1 MSGLEGL
8 GIVANVI
15 AVVDLSLKV
24 ISWCSKYAQDVKDSS
39 DGRARLLQA
48 AITLHYESEKIRH
61 LLTGKNGSKLKA
73 SQKLAHAM
81 GSSEVQLR
89 ELESLLSDKT
99 NCSSLRWPLRKEKVE
114 SAIRNI
120 ENATKN
126 LLEVLQIDTAG
137 IILDIDDRTEA
148 GQRRAV
154 IDQLP
159 YVGDAVWDSHAE
171 EHNAT
176 CLENTRKDILREIK
190 EWAEDKTDQS
200 RTVFWLNGMAGTG
213 KSTISRTIARSLSE
227 AGRLGASFFFKRGE
241 LNREKISKFVLTIA
255 RQLATNRPALE
266 SYIYNAVL
274 HDPTIASKAVR
285 VQFERLILE
294 PLSQNATETQ
304 DTKPITIVVD
314 ALDEC
319 ESDDIHLIINLV
331 SRTRDTKQ
339 PRTRIF
345 VTSRPDLPVRL
356 GFNDVQG
363 TYQDLVLHEIPA
375 QVIEHDISTFLTHET
390 NLIKKR
396 WDSSISEGRKLPDD
410 WPGNATIQLLAKR
423 AAPLFIFAATVCRFI
438 TDRRHGSPD
447 EQLPRFL
454 ESSAEDT
461 SSRMELTYGPVLG
474 QLFGSRCSKR
484 KKETIIHEVKRI
496 VGTIINLAIP
506 LSSSA
511 LSRLIRIEQKTI
523 DVRLDF
529 LHSVL
534 SIPSSSYEPI
544 RMFHSSFRDYLMD
557 PDIEGNPFQIE
568 KQNLSRDLVGDCF
581 QAMESLKTDVCH
593 LGMPGVL
600 RSTLRP
606 EVIDQCLP
614 PEVQYA
620 CAYWIDHQNAAGIA
634 PGDVA
639 TILSFLEKH
648 LLHWF
653 EAMILLGKVYLITGL
668 IRSLKSVLERKSAVD
683 VKLIDFLDDA
693 IRIVDKDTE
702 MINLAPLQIYHSA
715 LVFAPTNSI
724 VRKTFVAEMQAYLRG
739 VAGRRA
745 DWDPRLRSFENPK
758 SREWH
763 YGDRRS
769 TVFSPDSEVLH
780 SVSSGKYV
788 RAWRCETGECIEELE
803 IENNSRMALSPNGK
817 YLAVTTPEHKISLS
831 SDTTAHFLEPTLD
844 TALGDLAFSRDSA
857 LLWACSIEGQVRA
870 WDVATGD
877 CARDLKCPWVRETD
891 PESHEDYECQF
902 EFSLD
907 HFTALLVSDYANAHV
922 WFLEHGD
929 GEKSFDI
936 ALSNGAWHMPSG
948 FSPDGKVLAAPSERD
963 VIMKIWDLQTR
974 QCVWKLKLEEKNGCQ
989 IMDFVFSPDSR
1000 LLAIAY
1006 GNNSI
1011 LVWDIRSGKSSARL
1025 NIGRHLSLPSLSFSP
1040 DLNFLLLKS
1049 KGNGWSRSNIEVWD
1063 LIAEACVTMM
1073 RCHEDDGIDHT
1084 LFSPDGQTFASV
1096 RKGGGKIQL
1105 WDWPSLLKEPPED
1118 SKETTSVILSHD
1130 ASTVVALYE
1139 KNELRAWDAATGEML
1154 YEIRTKRKGS
1164 RIWSYKFSPDSAFI
1178 VIDRRDEVAVWNVRD
1193 GHCVWQFSQH
1203 YERTR
1208 AKFSPDSHRIAVCI
1222 DFYLGKGGSYIE
1234 VWKRKNGT
1242 FDLEHTWSGMRA
1254 YDFLFSPNGSLLFT
1268 KYGKGIRILNCDTG
1282 EVLQEI
1288 PFNGKITA
1296 VSMAIAED
1304 SSTLALGLPSEIQIW
1319 NLDSMMCAKQWQAD
1333 QDSNLI
1339 LSSTGTLLAGQTNK
1353 DVRIWNWKTGEML
1366 AEIQLSENDWKID
1379 AFLPDNSGIQTNYGI
1394 IPMNVGTI
1402 PCQHF
1407 TPTFRLRNHCI
1418 QWKENDLIQLPRDL
1432 RGIPNAI
1439 SATDTELTV
1448 AFACSSKRVTILKIS
1463 EGEELRRL
1471 LSSGASLST

>member
-24 ISWCSKYAQDVKDSS
+24 ISWCSKYAKDVKDSS

-61 LLTGKNGSKLKA
+61 PLTGKNGSKLKA

-241 LNREKISKFVLTIA
+241 LNREKISKFVPTIA

-285 VQFERLILE
+285 VQLERLILE

-319 ESDDIHLIINLV
+319 ESDDDIHLIINLV
-331 SRTRDTKQ
+331 SRTRDIKQ

-396 WDSSISEGRKLPDD
+396 WDSSIAEGRKLPDD

-423 AAPLFIFAATVCRFI
+423 AAPLFIFAAT
-438 TDRRHGSPD
+438 
-447 EQLPRFL
+447 
-454 ESSAEDT
+454 
-461 SSRMELTYGPVLG
+461 
-474 QLFGSRCSKR
+474 LFGSRCSKR

-568 KQNLSRDLVGDCF
+568 KQKLSRDLVGDCF

-620 CAYWIDHQNAAGIA
+620 CAYWIDHKKAAGIA
-634 PGDVA
+634 PGDA
-639 TILSFLEKH
+639 AAILSFLEKH

-724 VRKTFVAEMQAYLRG
+724 VRKTFVAEMSAYLRG

-877 CARDLKCPWVRETD
+877 CVRDLKCPWVRETD

-1011 LVWDIRSGKSSARL
+1011 LVWDIRS
-1025 NIGRHLSLPSLSFSP
+1025 
-1040 DLNFLLLKS
+1040 
-1049 KGNGWSRSNIEVWD
+1049 
-1063 LIAEACVTMM
+1063 
-1073 RCHEDDGIDHT
+1073 
-1084 LFSPDGQTFASV
+1084 
-1096 RKGGGKIQL
+1096 
-1105 WDWPSLLKEPPED
+1105 
-1118 SKETTSVILSHD
+1118 
-1130 ASTVVALYE
+1130 
-1139 KNELRAWDAATGEML
+1139 
-1154 YEIRTKRKGS
+1154 
-1164 RIWSYKFSPDSAFI
+1164 
-1178 VIDRRDEVAVWNVRD
+1178 
-1193 GHCVWQFSQH
+1193 
-1203 YERTR
+1203 
-1208 AKFSPDSHRIAVCI
+1208 
-1222 DFYLGKGGSYIE
+1222 
-1234 VWKRKNGT
+1234 
-1242 FDLEHTWSGMRA
+1242 
-1254 YDFLFSPNGSLLFT
+1254 
-1268 KYGKGIRILNCDTG
+1268 
-1282 EVLQEI
+1282 
-1288 PFNGKITA
+1288 
-1296 VSMAIAED
+1296 
-1304 SSTLALGLPSEIQIW
+1304 
-1319 NLDSMMCAKQWQAD
+1319 AD
-1333 QDSNLI
+1333 QDYNLI

-1353 DVRIWNWKTGEML
+1353 DVRIWNWTTGEML

-1448 AFACSSKRVTILKIS
+1448 TFACSSQRVTILKIS